1 MKMIDVSKVRVFRGS
16 LFVLFMLFMR
26 IGWAS
31 NDDST
36 YNIVDFGAK
45 GDGITD
51 NTQFINRTIEACTL
65 RGGGTVIIPE
75 GTFLTGSILLRSKVN
90 LFLESN
96 AVVKGINNLE
106 KYRSI
111 SDLNQ
116 DETYY
121 KVKPRN
127 WNKALLL
134 GDQVEDVSITG
145 EGVIDGAHI
154 QDKKGEEGMRGPH
167 ILFLSRSKGIKIS
180 GVKLRRASN
189 YAFMSYDIERAS
201 FDNLLV
207 EEGWD
212 GIHIRGGKD
221 IRIRNCRFNTGDDA
235 VAGGLWKNVVIE
247 NCYMNSSCN
256 GIRLI
261 MPATGLKIVDCE
273 FRGPGKYPHRTSGEQ
288 KRRNMLSGILL
299 QPGAWF
305 PAFGEIKDILISSCS
320 FDQLDNPFLVT
331 LNEGNRGERIC
342 LEHIRGT
349 RLMKAAAS
357 VESWGDS
364 SLKDVRL
371 SDVSLSYVGNKGQ
384 EIVGRTPSKPLT
396 LSLIH
401 ISEPTRP
408 Y

>member
-16 LFVLFMLFMR
+16 LFVLLMLFMR

-51 NTQFINRTIEACTL
+51 NTQFINRIIEACSL

-75 GTFLTGSILLRSKVN
+75 GTFLTGSILLKSKVN

-116 DETYY
+116 DEAYY

-134 GDQVEDVSITG
+134 GDQVEGVSITG

-221 IRIRNCRFNTGDDA
+221 IRIRNCRFYTGDDA
-235 VAGGLWKNVVIE
+235 VAGGLWKNMVIE

-305 PAFGEIKDILISSCS
+305 PS
-320 FDQLDNPFLVT
+320 FNVT
-331 LNEGNRGERIC
+331 RNG
-342 LEHIRGT
+342 
-349 RLMKAAAS
+349 
-357 VESWGDS
+357 
-364 SLKDVRL
+364 L
-371 SDVSLSYVGNKGQ
+371 SN
-384 EIVGRTPSKPLT
+384 
-396 LSLIH
+396 
-401 ISEPTRP
+401 
-408 Y
+408 